1 MEPEI
6 LASII
11 QGGVTIIANIIIMI
25 GGVLKVKKDLKLEL
39 SKHHRLNYMENYK
52 NIEYDIMEALQLSIR
67 FFLGEKEYSKL
78 DFQVKREANGWP
90 DHDLK
95 DRLYRLGG
103 YLSTYGSRESEKLLI
118 NAREMVYEYESIK
131 KSKRNAD
138 KKFCKFVSILS
149 TLLFQIKADIFDEE
163 KSDEDRTESQKIW
176 LQIRLP
182 ISVWSDY
189 KDGINIELSKYKN
202 LKAPKEDV

>member
-39 SKHHRLNYMENYK
+39 SRHHKLNYMENYK

-67 FFLGEKEYSKL
+67 FFLGWEKYYSL
-78 DFQVKREANGWP
+78 DFKVSRVTNGWP
-90 DHDLK
+90 DCNLK

-103 YLSTYGSRESEKLLI
+103 YLSTYGSKESEKLLI
-118 NAREMVYEYESIK
+118 DARKLIDDYEK
-131 KSKRNAD
+131 VKRDKSNAD
-138 KKFCKFVSILS
+138 YFCKFVSILS
-149 TLLFQIKADIFDEE
+149 TLLFQIKADIFNEDE
-163 KSDEDRTESQKIW
+163 SDEDRIESQKIW

-182 ISVWSDY
+182 ISVWSEY
-189 KDGINIELSKYKN
+189 KDRINTELSECRN
-202 LKAPKEDV
+202 LKAPKEDA